1 MFTFV
6 RSIEVV
12 VMIVLGGLG
21 SITGSVLSAVVLTL
35 GLEAL
40 REFQAYRMVVYAAL
54 LIALMLLRPQ
64 GIFGTHELWDLKLFK
79 RRTAPKAAAGKPGPG
94 GVS

>member
-12 VMIVLGGLG
+12 VLVVLGGLG
-21 SITGSVLSAVVLTL
+21 SITGSVIAAVVLTI

-40 REFQAYRMVVYAAL
+40 REFQSFRMVSYAIL
-54 LIALMLLRPQ
+54 LIALMLTRPQ
-64 GIFGTHELWDLKLFK
+64 GLFGTHELWDLKIFK
-79 RRTAPKAAAGKPGPG
+79 RFGRPAPREAP
-94 GVS
+94 